1 MHESFLAYARFRYLK
16 VAAALVA
23 AAIIA
28 YALHRPPVPAYGGT
42 WLGYTLGTLGALII
56 LLLLWFGVRKRQ
68 YHSTAGTLAGWLS
81 AHVYLGGA
89 LVVIATLHTGFHFG
103 WNVHTLAY
111 GLMTLVILSGIYGV
125 FAYVRYPEH
134 LTRNRDGT
142 LAETMLGDIAAL
154 DREILALAD
163 KVGARMH
170 EITLRSVE
178 STVIG
183 GNAWRQLTRS
193 MPQRQALARVEET
206 LSALEQQSAA
216 EAEVDEEESQ
226 QSTMMF
232 MADRLSSARGQVQ
245 VEDVRQLL
253 DLISR
258 KKALV
263 QRLQRDV
270 QLHALMAAWLY
281 VHVPLSIAL
290 LAALLVHVVS
300 VFFYW

>member
-16 VAAALVA
+16 LAAALVVLSML
-23 AAIIA
+23 A
-28 YALHRPPVPAYGGT
+28 YAVHEPPVPAYGGT

-56 LLLLWFGVRKRQ
+56 VLLLWFGVRKRQ
-68 YHSTAGTLAGWLS
+68 YRSTAGTLAGWLS

-89 LVVIATLHTGFHFG
+89 LLVIATLHTGFHFG
-103 WNVHTLAY
+103 WNVHTLAFV
-111 GLMTLVILSGIYGV
+111 LMALVIVSGIYGV
-125 FAYVRYPEH
+125 YAYVRYPEH
-134 LTRNRDGT
+134 LTSNRDGM
-142 LAETMLGDIAAL
+142 LAETMLSDVSDL

-163 KVGARMH
+163 KLGPRMH

-178 STVIG
+178 STTIG
-183 GNAWRQLTRS
+183 GSAWRQLTRS
-193 MPQRQALARVEET
+193 TPQRQALTRVEET
-206 LSALEQQSAA
+206 LNALEQQGKEEAA
-216 EAEVDEEESQ
+216 VLDEEKQ

-263 QRLQRDV
+263 QQLERDV
-270 QLHALMAAWLY
+270 QFHALLSIWLY
-281 VHVPLSIAL
+281 VHVPLSIGL

>member
-16 VAAALVA
+16 LAALLVA

-28 YALHRPPVPAYGGT
+28 YAVHRPAVPAYGGT

-89 LVVIATLHTGFHFG
+89 LLVVATLHTGFHFG

-111 GLMTLVILSGIYGV
+111 ALMTLVILSGIYGV

-142 LAETMLGDIAAL
+142 LSETMLGDIAAL

-163 KVGARMH
+163 KVGPRMH

-183 GNAWRQLTRS
+183 GNAWRQLTGR

-206 LSALEQQSAA
+206 LSALEQQG
-216 EAEVDEEESQ
+216 VDEADEDQSG

-270 QLHALMAAWLY
+270 QFHALMAAWLY